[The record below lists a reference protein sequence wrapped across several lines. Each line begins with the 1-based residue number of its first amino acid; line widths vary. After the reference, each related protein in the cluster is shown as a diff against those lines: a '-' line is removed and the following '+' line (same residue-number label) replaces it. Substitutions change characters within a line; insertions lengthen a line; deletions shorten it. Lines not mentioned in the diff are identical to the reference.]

1 MMVSETP
8 GRTVDPGLL
17 LDESTYNRMFP
28 PGVVSLA
35 VTVTFCPS
43 LNIGSRE
50 GALGATGIA
59 AVCGGGAAAGAT
71 VSVGEVCEPSGAEA
85 MVFGL
90 GAA

>member
-50 GALGATGIA
+50 GALGAVAG
-59 AVCGGGAAAGAT
+59 AAGAT
-71 VSVGEVCEPSGAEA
+71 VLVGEVCGAAGAEA

-90 GAA
+90 GVT